1 MFRYDTT
8 EIDKLLTRL
17 FQIGIVAIDDE
28 VKMWLTVRLMDTI
41 DLITDMLFLLLIE
54 VVNLLV

>member
-1 MFRYDTT
+1 MLRYDTT